1 MLTLSC
7 WAAATDRP
15 SPHYQTP
22 LKTTLFNSFSL
33 LSMVLDHF
41 LTARENKE
49 NTDPGFK
56 ILHLKLL
63 LI

>member
-41 LTARENKE
+41 LTARENKD
-49 NTDPGFK
+49 NTVEDFFGVEIK
-56 ILHLKLL
+56 ID
-63 LI
+63 

>member
-22 LKTTLFNSFSL
+22 LNFIVESL